1 MKKKKNSPQE
11 YENVLIK
18 YEKDIRGHIKIEQ
31 QLKLL
36 IDDLQSDLDDLE
48 NENKKLKLK
57 IETLKNNS
65 KKNNVDDYYSYQEF
79 QQKIKNIYSLE
90 EENEHLKKD
99 IINKQILIKSYEEQN
114 LKLASNEKK
123 LKSLITLK
131 EKANKEKEEK
141 YKSQIREINKK
152 IIFYKD
158 LLNKKY
164 NTSINNY
171 NEIYNIHQTS
181 FSTIKDEKSN
191 IINSVEN
198 SNRKNRNNNISF
210 LSISGS
216 MDKKIQ
222 NKITYNKIH
231 SLSNKNIRKENNSN
245 NSSLSIKKNQKEF
258 LNKLFINNTIILSN
272 KKTNGVYN
280 RYKSFENSNKPTKV
294 KNSSIFKDFIIN
306 SNNVKF
312 RKEKVRN
319 FKHLRSSSQGKINKN
334 IEFINN
340 INIFTNS
347 IKQDKYNSYR
357 INSSNGS
364 NKNINRNCLNTS
376 QRNNNK
382 KRVKTSNTLGKIY

>member
-65 KKNNVDDYYSYQEF
+65 KKNNVDNYFSYQEF

>member
-231 SLSNKNIRKENNSN
+231 SLSNNNIRKENNSN

>member
-1 MKKKKNSPQE
+1 M
-11 YENVLIK
+11 
-18 YEKDIRGHIKIEQ
+18 
-31 QLKLL
+31 
-36 IDDLQSDLDDLE
+36 
-48 NENKKLKLK
+48 
-57 IETLKNNS
+57 
-65 KKNNVDDYYSYQEF
+65 
-79 QQKIKNIYSLE
+79 
-90 EENEHLKKD
+90 
-99 IINKQILIKSYEEQN
+99 
-114 LKLASNEKK
+114 
-123 LKSLITLK
+123 
-131 EKANKEKEEK
+131 
-141 YKSQIREINKK
+141 
-152 IIFYKD
+152 
-158 LLNKKY
+158 NKKY

-171 NEIYNIHQTS
+171 NEIYNINQTS

-245 NSSLSIKKNQKEF
+245 NSSLSIKKNQKDF

-357 INSSNGS
+357 VNSSNGS